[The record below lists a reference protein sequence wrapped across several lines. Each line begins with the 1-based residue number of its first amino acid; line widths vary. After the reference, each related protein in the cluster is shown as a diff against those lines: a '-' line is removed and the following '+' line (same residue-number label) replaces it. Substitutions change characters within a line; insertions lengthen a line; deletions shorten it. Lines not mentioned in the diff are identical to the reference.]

1 MKHKV
6 LWILWLCLV
15 LVVPMLAQT
24 PTEWT
29 TYTNRDRYLFH
40 ICTDRN
46 TESGAEAVFCENLRQ
61 MAIVGLAQ
69 QIEVSIDSG
78 STIEKRAIDGRS
90 HTAYSSVSTLSTNAD
105 LQLVTTDV
113 HYNRSSGEWSAIAW
127 IDKQVARTHYLNEL
141 NKEFSSVESV
151 LSLAEKYAADGYAQR
166 ATAELEHCAP
176 MLSRASNLISRIS
189 LFGASNEIVLELNT
203 KHNTLNERV
212 ALCQKRLQHA
222 LTICLR
228 CSADL
233 FGGRFATLGEK
244 VKGGLA
250 KGGCNFVA
258 SAESADW
265 LVVVEASAREYT
277 QREIGGT
284 NLYTSYVDATIS
296 ITNCHTGQVVCSDAI
311 TTKSTHTIS
320 YREAARSAYGDA
332 QTNILDT
339 INKYIN

>member
-1 MKHKV
+1 
-6 LWILWLCLV
+6 
-15 LVVPMLAQT
+15 MLAQT

-127 IDKQVARTHYLNEL
+127 IDKQEARAHYLNETRREL
-141 NKEFSSVESV
+141 ASVESAIS
-151 LSLAEKYAADGYAQR
+151 LSESYATDGYTQK
-166 ATAELEHCAP
+166 ATAELECCAP
-176 MLSRASNLISRIS
+176 MLSRATNLISRLS
-189 LFGASNEIVLELNT
+189 LFGASNEVILELST
-203 KHNTLNERV
+203 YHTTLNERV
-212 ALCQKRLQHA
+212 ALNKKRLQHA
-222 LTICLR
+222 LTICLH
-228 CSADL
+228 CTADL
-233 FGGRFATLGEK
+233 FGSNYANFGES

-250 KGGCNFVA
+250 KDGCNFVT
-258 SAESADW
+258 SAERADW
-265 LVVVEASAREYT
+265 LVIIEASAREYSH
-277 QREIGGT
+277 REIGGT
-284 NLYTSYVDATIS
+284 NLYTSYVNATIS